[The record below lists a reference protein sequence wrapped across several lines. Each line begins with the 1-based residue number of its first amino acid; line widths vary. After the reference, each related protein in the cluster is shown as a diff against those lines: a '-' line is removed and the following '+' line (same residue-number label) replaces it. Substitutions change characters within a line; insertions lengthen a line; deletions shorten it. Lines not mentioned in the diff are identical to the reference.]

1 MPHGRKGL
9 SSATQER
16 HPEMVAKQAS
26 EKAKSPK
33 GFLARHG
40 NCRKCSALALTPA
53 LLEAA
58 RPREINVVLA

>member
-1 MPHGRKGL
+1 
-9 SSATQER
+9 
-16 HPEMVAKQAS
+16 MVAKQAS